1 MQRPASISGINH
13 ILISHLFIRSPL
25 GVGVLVWQTKSQV
38 RPDLILD
45 NNNFVQEG
53 QVNHLKNQNPI
64 SLIGESLTQAFFYLS
79 SSLVPTIR
87 VPVVSTVPKS
97 G

>member
-25 GVGVLVWQTKSQV
+25 GVGVLIWQTKSQV
-38 RPDLILD
+38 KPDLIL
-45 NNNFVQEG
+45 NNNSFVQEG
-53 QVNHLKNQNPI
+53 QVNRLKNQNPI
-64 SLIGESLTQAFFYLS
+64 ILIGESLTQTFFYLS
-79 SSLVPTIR
+79 SSLVPR